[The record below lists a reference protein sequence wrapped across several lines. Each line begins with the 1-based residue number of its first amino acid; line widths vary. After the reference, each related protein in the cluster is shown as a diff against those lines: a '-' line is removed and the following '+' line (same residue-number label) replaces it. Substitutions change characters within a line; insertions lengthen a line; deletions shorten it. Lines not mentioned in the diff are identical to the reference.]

1 MSNQAGIT
9 RVKQFAGLKK
19 IATPTGETDPN
30 GKRLFEYK
38 VVACENDVYRLVSHK
53 TYWLVVATSP
63 AEAIDLLR
71 EATGWPCPVEYI
83 AFGPRGGRTERFTG
97 YETAIYHRMI
107 AAHRKALG
115 DLPN

>member
-1 MSNQAGIT
+1 MANDAVVT
-9 RVKQFAGLKK
+9 RVVKFSEQSKR
-19 IATPTGETDPN
+19 ATPTRESDPN